1 MRLPLFL
8 FLVAC
13 GPRGDVTL
21 TPDRIDFGEVDF
33 QQIRPDG
40 GYAQTEIAVR
50 NTGVVDLDLEIRGVD
65 EEHVILSAVFVSETP
80 LTLTPLSPDGRV
92 TLQLGVWD
100 YLPGE
105 RDTLVEG
112 EFVVDSSDLPEPV
125 YVPWSFTPVRVIE
138 ED

>member
-1 MRLPLFL
+1 MRLPLCVFL
-8 FLVAC
+8 AAC
-13 GPRGDVTL
+13 GPQGDLTL
-21 TPDRIDFGEVDF
+21 TPERVDFGDVDF

-40 GYAQTEIAVR
+40 GYSQTEIAVR
-50 NTGVVDLDLEIRGVD
+50 NSGTVDLDLEIRGVD
-65 EEHVILSAVFVSETP
+65 AEHVVLSAVFVSENP

-112 EFVVDSSDLPEPV
+112 EFVIDSDDLADPV